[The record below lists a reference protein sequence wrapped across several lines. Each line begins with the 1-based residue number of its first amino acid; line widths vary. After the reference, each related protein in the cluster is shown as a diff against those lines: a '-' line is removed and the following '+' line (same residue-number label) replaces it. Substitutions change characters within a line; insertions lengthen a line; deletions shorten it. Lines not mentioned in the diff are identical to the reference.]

1 MPPAVP
7 DSSKHGTHQGDRM
20 HAITP
25 EKLRGAIEYYRA
37 AKELASRTE
46 AELLHIL
53 IKSENHGAEIDG
65 IKVLGL
71 VRQAAADLRGL
82 KAP

>member
-1 MPPAVP
+1 
-7 DSSKHGTHQGDRM
+7 M
-20 HAITP
+20 HEITAD
-25 EKLRGAIEYYRA
+25 KVRDMLDYYRS
-37 AKELASRTE
+37 AKTIAYRTE
-46 AELLHIL
+46 IELMRI
-53 IKSENHGAEIDG
+53 ISGAENFNKPIDG